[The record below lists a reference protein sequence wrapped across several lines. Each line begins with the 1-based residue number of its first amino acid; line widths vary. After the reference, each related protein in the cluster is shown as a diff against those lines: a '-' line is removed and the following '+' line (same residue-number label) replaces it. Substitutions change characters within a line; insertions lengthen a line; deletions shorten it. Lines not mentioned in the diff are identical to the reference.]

1 MAAATAPCVLARTD
15 VAATST
21 NAPSPLPAGEQN
33 VINIF
38 RRVSPSV
45 VSVANKAVLRDLFDA
60 QLYEVPQG
68 TGSGIVWDREGHILS
83 NFHVIYGASAIQV
96 TLRDGSTYNAE
107 IVGLDPDD
115 DLALLK
121 IAAPGS
127 ALVPIEPGRS
137 ADLQVGQT
145 AIAIGSPFGLDTS
158 LSVGVVSAVGR
169 SIKSM
174 SDRVIHDVIQTDAA
188 INPGNSGGP
197 LLDSSG
203 RLIGINT
210 SILSP
215 SGAYAGIG
223 FAVPVDTIRKVVP
236 QLVAGGTVQ
245 RPALGVRMLPA
256 RRLRQ
261 NHEHGVAIL
270 SIEPGSPAAKAG
282 LHGARQASNGDILM
296 GDILM
301 AIDGTSVDSA
311 DDVARILDRHQV
323 GDSVKLVFER
333 DGQRHLATVRLL
345 P

>member
-1 MAAATAPCVLARTD
+1 M
-15 VAATST
+15 
-21 NAPSPLPAGEQN
+21 
-33 VINIF
+33 
-38 RRVSPSV
+38 
-45 VSVANKAVLRDLFDA
+45 
-60 QLYEVPQG
+60 
-68 TGSGIVWDREGHILS
+68 
-83 NFHVIYGASAIQV
+83 
-96 TLRDGSTYNAE
+96 
-107 IVGLDPDD
+107 
-115 DLALLK
+115 
-121 IAAPGS
+121 
-127 ALVPIEPGRS
+127 
-137 ADLQVGQT
+137 
-145 AIAIGSPFGLDTS
+145 
-158 LSVGVVSAVGR
+158 
-169 SIKSM
+169 
-174 SDRVIHDVIQTDAA
+174 
-188 INPGNSGGP
+188 
-197 LLDSSG
+197 LDSSG